1 MFPFEIHASAGRA
14 RAGTFHTPRGVVET
28 PVFMPVGTLA
38 TVKALPRARLRR
50 VVLAG
55 RPSPALDA
63 AAQELSSAGISGV
76 VTQAFDATDT
86 ASHADVINGVFD
98 GGDVD
103 IVLLAFGLLGTAFV
117 LGDELLERGPP
128 LPFRVEPCVE
138 PADGAT
144 CALFGRLCHLAQE
157 LRSGRLHLS
166 GAESIT

>member
-1 MFPFEIHASAGRA
+1 
-14 RAGTFHTPRGVVET
+14 
-28 PVFMPVGTLA
+28 MPLR
-38 TVKALPRARLRR
+38 LNPQIRLRR
-50 VVLAG
+50 GQG
-55 RPSPALDA
+55 RRRCGRRRLIRRLLRIGTRHQLQCRGKPLLKVGDSGSCAL
-63 AAQELSSAGISGV
+63 GR
-76 VTQAFDATDT
+76 
-86 ASHADVINGVFD
+86 D
-98 GGDVD
+98 GGRRLGRKLPVA
-103 IVLLAFGLLGTAFV
+103 LGQGLAFGLLGTAFV